1 MAAFNKS
8 HFDTLQDY
16 IQSGSKQT
24 LSDDE
29 QKYLDVLHLLNT
41 LNRKYGK
48 ENAIAFIQ
56 HPPIN
61 IPYRKAREMFDE
73 CINLFYSYD
82 NVEPQAHRNAMFES
96 LLAAAKVVL
105 ITAKCPKEMEVYG
118 DLMTKAYKIKGL
130 DIPEPA
136 RIPEGLYKKPFKI
149 YSLNPGAIGLPSVD
163 RKALGEQI
171 DQLGISEVEK
181 NRIRMESGVEKVNFL
196 ELFDEQENKV
206 EPQS

>member
-1 MAAFNKS
+1 MAEYKTS

-16 IQSGSKQT
+16 IQSGST
-24 LSDDE
+24 ERLTDDE

-73 CINLFYSYD
+73 CINLFYSFD
-82 NVEPQAHRNAMFES
+82 NIEPQAHRNAMYEDIR
-96 LLAAAKVVL
+96 AAANVVKL
-105 ITAKCPKEMEVYG
+105 TAKSSKDMEVYG
-118 DLMTKAYKIKGL
+118 DLMTKAFKIKGL

-149 YSLNPGAIGLPSVD
+149 YSLNPGSIGLM
-163 RKALGEQI
+163 RENRNELAEQI
-171 DQLGISEVEK
+171 DNLGISEQEK
-181 NRIRMESGVEKVNFL
+181 KRIRMESGVEKVNFL

-206 EPQS
+206 GPKS